1 MKKNAGRTYALWILS
16 TEAVGALAGWLTREG
31 TEIFNLSV
39 AEPPFSP
46 PAAIFPIVWTILY
59 LLMGIGA
66 ARIAMTPPSDAR
78 SRSLTLYLVQLFFN
92 FLWPFVFFNLQWYGA
107 AFLWLIA
114 LWFLVFFMIQSF
126 RAVDPTAAALQ
137 LPYLIWLT
145 FAAYLNLGVW
155 LLNR

>member
-1 MKKNAGRTYALWILS
+1 MKKNAGRTYALWILG

-66 ARIAMTPPSDAR
+66 ARIAMAPPSDAR

-114 LWFLVFFMIQSF
+114 LWLLVFFMIQSF

>member
-1 MKKNAGRTYALWILS
+1 MGRCPIPRSRGFPAAPRTYP
-16 TEAVGALAGWLTREG
+16 
-31 TEIFNLSV
+31 SV
-39 AEPPFSP
+39 HKQTDFIPFPPPAQAPPFSP
-46 PAAIFPIVWTILY
+46 PAIVFPIVWAILY

-66 ARIAMTPPSDAR
+66 ARIAMAPPSDAR

-92 FLWPFVFFNLQWYGA
+92 FLWPFVFFNLQWYGV

-114 LWFLVFFMIQSF
+114 LWLLVFFMIQSF
-126 RAVDPTAAALQ
+126 RTVDPTAAALQ

>member
-1 MKKNAGRTYALWILS
+1 MKKNAGRTYALWILG

-46 PAAIFPIVWTILY
+46 PAAVFPIVWTILY

-66 ARIAMTPPSDAR
+66 ARIAMAPPWDAR

-92 FLWPFVFFNLQWYGA
+92 FLWPFVFFNLQWYGV

-114 LWFLVFFMIQSF
+114 LWLLVFFMIQSF
-126 RAVDPTAAALQ
+126 RTVDPTAAALQ

>member
-1 MKKNAGRTYALWILS
+1 MKQNAGRTYAFWILG

-31 TEIFNLSV
+31 TEIYNMSV

-46 PAAIFPIVWTILY
+46 PAIVFPIVWAILY

-66 ARIAMTPPSDAR
+66 ARIAMAPPSDAR
-78 SRSLTLYLVQLFFN
+78 SRSLALYLVQLFFN
-92 FLWPFVFFNLQWYGA
+92 FLWPIVFFHLQWYGA

-114 LWFLVFFMIQSF
+114 LWLLVFFMIRSF
-126 RAVDPTAAALQ
+126 RTVDPTAAALQ
-137 LPYLIWLT
+137 VPYLIWLT

>member
-1 MKKNAGRTYALWILS
+1 MKKNAGRTYALWILG

-66 ARIAMTPPSDAR
+66 ARIAMAPPSDAR

-114 LWFLVFFMIQSF
+114 LWLLVFFMIQSF
-126 RAVDPTAAALQ
+126 RAVDPSAAALQ